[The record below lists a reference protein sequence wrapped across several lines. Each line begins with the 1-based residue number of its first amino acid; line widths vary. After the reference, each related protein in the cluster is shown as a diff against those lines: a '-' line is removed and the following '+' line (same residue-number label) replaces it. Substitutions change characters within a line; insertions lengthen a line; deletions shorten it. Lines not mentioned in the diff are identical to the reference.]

1 MTTTVTYHFC
11 LSNQF
16 LCSYF
21 GLGWVCKSFAFGG
34 MGQSYFAF
42 PVAQPAEAIYS
53 SVDLSELTTF
63 TDLQW
68 FQMFAKTMNADKL
81 GSSELSEETFKLL

>member
-1 MTTTVTYHFC
+1 LHKIANGLVVASIEFIYFSSLILMTVLTFHRGCWCCKHEIAVLVLCCVKMSYEQEEGMTTTVTYHFC

-34 MGQSYFAF
+34 MG
-42 PVAQPAEAIYS
+42 
-53 SVDLSELTTF
+53 
-63 TDLQW
+63 
-68 FQMFAKTMNADKL
+68 
-81 GSSELSEETFKLL
+81 